1 VSAPIRILVVEDNY
15 VMRLGTVTLLRGQP
29 DLELVGEA
37 DDGAP
42 AIELYRA
49 LKPDVVLADLR
60 LPHFDG
66 AQLAGA
72 LARETPPGR
81 VLVFSHHASEQDL
94 VRALGA
100 GALGYVTKEIRPN
113 ELLEAV
119 RLVARGERYLP
130 PDLAARVQS
139 ALLQAPLSRREN
151 QVLRLIADGLGNR
164 EIADRLQLAERTV
177 IMYVSNI
184 LTKTGTRTRT
194 EAVAVA
200 IKRGLMPPPG

>member
-1 VSAPIRILVVEDNY
+1 MSTPRIRVLVVEDNY

-42 AIELYRA
+42 AIDLYRA
-49 LKPDVVLADLR
+49 LEPDVVLADLR
-60 LPHFDG
+60 MPHFDG
-66 AQLAGA
+66 AQLAAA

-81 VLVFSHHASEQDL
+81 VLVFSHHAGEQDL

-100 GALGYVTKEIRPN
+100 GALGYVTKEVRPT
-113 ELLEAV
+113 ELLDAI
-119 RLVARGERYLP
+119 RLVARGERYVP

-139 ALLQAPLSRREN
+139 ALLAAPLSRREN
-151 QVLRLIADGLGNR
+151 QVLRLIADGIGNR
-164 EIADRLQLAERTV
+164 EIAERLQLAERTIV
-177 IMYVSNI
+177 MYVSNI

-200 IKRGLMPPPG
+200 IRRGLLPPG